1 MDSINEQQFSVW
13 ARRMRNSDEGAFKE
27 LFDATFENYVR
38 YAWRFTKN
46 KDSAMDIVQEGFI
59 KLWNYRDKLDPSQSL
74 KTYIYRMIKHKAL
87 NHLRDRRHDNVPLA
101 DLELVADSAPEF
113 EEQTETEST
122 LGSSMKKW
130 IEGLPE
136 RQREAFK
143 LSRFEGLTHEEIAEV
158 MEVSPRTVNNHIVAS
173 LNTLQEQYQR
183 YKYGNKSNAL

>member
-1 MDSINEQQFSVW
+1 MDSINEQQFSEW
-13 ARRMRNSDEGAFKE
+13 ARRMRNSDESAFKE

-38 YAWRFTKN
+38 YAWRFTRN
-46 KDSAMDIVQEGFI
+46 KESAMDIVQEGFI

-87 NHLRDRRHDNVPLA
+87 NHLRDRRQDDVPLA
-101 DLELVADSAPEF
+101 DLELVADSGPEF
-113 EEQTETEST
+113 EEQTESA

-130 IEGLPE
+130 IKGLPE

-158 MEVSPRTVNNHIVAS
+158 MEVSPRTVNNHIVAA

-183 YKYGNKSNAL
+183 YKDGKKSNTL

>member
-1 MDSINEQQFSVW
+1 MDSINEQQFSEW
-13 ARRMRNSDEGAFKE
+13 ARRMRNSDEGALKE

-87 NHLRDRRHDNVPLA
+87 NHLRDRRHDDVPLA
-101 DLELVADSAPEF
+101 DLELVANSGPEVD
-113 EEQTETEST
+113 EQTETESS

-130 IEGLPE
+130 IEDLPD
-136 RQREAFK
+136 RQQEAFK

-158 MEVSPRTVNNHIVAS
+158 MKVSPRTVNNHIVAA
-173 LNTLQEQYQR
+173 LNTLQEKYQR
-183 YKYGNKSNAL
+183 YKDGKKSNTL

>member
-1 MDSINEQQFSVW
+1 MDSINEQQFSDW
-13 ARRMRNSDEGAFKE
+13 ARRMCNSDESAFKE

-87 NHLRDRRHDNVPLA
+87 NHLRDRRHDDVPLA
-101 DLELVADSAPEF
+101 DLELVADSGPEF
-113 EEQTETEST
+113 EEQAETESA

-130 IEGLPE
+130 IEDLPD
-136 RQREAFK
+136 RQQEAFK

-158 MEVSPRTVNNHIVAS
+158 MEVSPRTVNNHIVAA

-183 YKYGNKSNAL
+183 YKDGKKNNTL